1 MWTIFYK
8 LHIKNKEKSEFVH
21 KQVTTFFSYANIE
34 KAQFFVFH
42 MHTYTL
48 CQPLLLLP
56 SVPRLIVCILP
67 CSTMKLWQQVES
79 ASFRVIVVSVL
90 QQLQAEATLELWNML
105 LNSGPMWSAG
115 EIRRLCWTKKFV
127 TITSLCVTLFLK
139 VLPFSLV
146 KDKSVFCFFQHDKFF
161 CDYWT
166 VHFNISKSPSPDKSK
181 KHSLHTR

>member
-1 MWTIFYK
+1 
-8 LHIKNKEKSEFVH
+8 
-21 KQVTTFFSYANIE
+21 
-34 KAQFFVFH
+34 

-48 CQPLLLLP
+48 FQPLLLLP
-56 SVPRLIVCILP
+56 SVPRLIVCILQ

-139 VLPFSLV
+139 VLSFSLV
-146 KDKSVFCFFQHDKFF
+146 KDKSAFCFFQHDKFF

-181 KHSLHTR
+181 KHSLHKR